1 VTITLNG
8 GSRTYTI
15 NGASNVNQTAWEISQ
30 QDYMNVGG
38 GWATEAYGDK
48 VYFIALRSGPRS
60 GTYSISDPGAT
71 FSQITAGVANSET
84 FVSQSQWNIDTMDG
98 NGPSRF
104 SLNPQKGNVYQVGFQ
119 YLGFGNTR
127 FAIEDPSTGQ
137 FQPAHM
143 IEQSNVRTTPVLTNP
158 FISALWEASN
168 AGSTTPVTLK
178 GASAATFTE
187 GAVLQNVGAAFSI
200 AASKASVTTAE
211 VPILTIRPD
220 RLFAGEVGY
229 GEVDIAR
236 FFSTSIETGNQSIT
250 IKIYKN
256 LRLTGPANFQYV
268 NQTQSSVSYDT
279 AATGFSLNNS
289 TLIATYLLRT
299 GNPGSL
305 LDIDLKG
312 DNFFLSVGETL
323 TVNAVSTSVSGVQI
337 TLALSWFEHR

>member
-1 VTITLNG
+1 
-8 GSRTYTI
+8 
-15 NGASNVNQTAWEISQ
+15 
-30 QDYMNVGG
+30 
-38 GWATEAYGDK
+38 
-48 VYFIALRSGPRS
+48 
-60 GTYSISDPGAT
+60 
-71 FSQITAGVANSET
+71 
-84 FVSQSQWNIDTMDG
+84 
-98 NGPSRF
+98 
-104 SLNPQKGNVYQVGFQ
+104 
-119 YLGFGNTR
+119 
-127 FAIEDPSTGQ
+127 
-137 FQPAHM
+137 
-143 IEQSNVRTTPVLTNP
+143 
-158 FISALWEASN
+158 
-168 AGSTTPVTLK
+168 
-178 GASAATFTE
+178 
-187 GAVLQNVGAAFSI
+187 VLQNVGAAFSI